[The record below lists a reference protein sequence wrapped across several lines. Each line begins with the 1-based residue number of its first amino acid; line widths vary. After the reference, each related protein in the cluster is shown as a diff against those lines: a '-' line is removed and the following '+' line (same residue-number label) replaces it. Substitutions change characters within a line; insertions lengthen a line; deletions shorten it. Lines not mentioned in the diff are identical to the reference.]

1 MEVSI
6 DMKRVI
12 RALPGF
18 ARLRRT
24 VSATSRWDL
33 LLAIIPLAFASAAT
47 ASTALGVPL
56 EAGMLAAS
64 VIGLFALVDGL
75 FLRPPNGLQGV

>member
-12 RALPGF
+12 RALPGS

-24 VSATSRWDL
+24 VSTTSRWDL
-33 LLAIIPLAFASAAT
+33 LLAIIPLAFAGAAT
-47 ASTALGVPL
+47 ASTALGIPL

-64 VIGLFALVDGL
+64 AIGLFTLVDAL
-75 FLRPPNGLQGV
+75 FLRPPNGLRGM